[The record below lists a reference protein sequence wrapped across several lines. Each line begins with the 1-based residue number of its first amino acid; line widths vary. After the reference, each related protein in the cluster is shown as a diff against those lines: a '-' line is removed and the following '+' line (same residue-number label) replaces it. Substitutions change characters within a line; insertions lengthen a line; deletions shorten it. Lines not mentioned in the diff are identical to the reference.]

1 VSAST
6 KRLLSCLVSRCGAA
20 MRLHCFGDR
29 AAEIVELATSLPIL
43 VIFVVG
49 IFDFTNAVT
58 LKQKLTNAAREGARV
73 AAADPAADL
82 SDPTTSSGFPAS
94 VTDAFYVVDR
104 YLLAT
109 RVNDCGLSSQP
120 LLPGSGLTWTA
131 TATGLGC
138 TGSGLVLTINRGC
151 ISGASAGSTGNDIV
165 CTCVTI
171 QYPYSWQFA
180 GVAGLFG
187 TLKLPTSITTAA
199 TAYNEN

>member
-1 VSAST
+1 MIRPFL
-6 KRLLSCLVSRCGAA
+6 RLGCRRRAA
-20 MRLHCFGDR
+20 MRFWFLSDH
-29 AAEIVELATSLPIL
+29 AAEVVEFAASLPIL

-82 SDPTTSSGFPAS
+82 SDPASSSGFPAS

-104 YLLAT
+104 YLLET
-109 RVNDCGLSSQP
+109 RVNDCGLGSQP
-120 LLPGSGLTWTA
+120 LQPGSGLTWTA

-151 ISGASAGSTGNDIV
+151 ISGASTGGASNDIV
-165 CTCVTI
+165 STCVTI

-180 GVAGLFG
+180 SVAGLFG
-187 TLKLPTSITTAA
+187 SFKLPTGITTTA

>member
-1 VSAST
+1 MDI
-6 KRLLSCLVSRCGAA
+6 KLPLRLLF
-20 MRLHCFGDR
+20 RLRNRVRVCFLSDR
-29 AAEIVELATSLPIL
+29 AAEIVELAASLPVL

-82 SDPTTSSGFPAS
+82 SDPTSSSGFPAS

-104 YLLAT
+104 YLLAS
-109 RVNDCGLSSQP
+109 RINDCGLNSQP
-120 LLPGSGLTWTA
+120 LTPGSGLTWTA

-138 TGSGLVLTINRGC
+138 TGSGLILTINRGC
-151 ISGASAGSTGNDIV
+151 LSGASAGSTGNDIV
-165 CTCVTI
+165 STCVTI

-180 GVAGLFG
+180 SVAGLFG
-187 TLKLPTSITTAA
+187 SFKLPTGITTTA